1 MKTIAAIVLLGV
13 AAAACT
19 AQRPAAQA
27 NTRSN
32 TPVLTFGIVEEVYP
46 APGGTRAADFVWTD
60 GSKRMRFSELA
71 RGRVVLLNF
80 WATWCGPC
88 RREIP
93 ELIELQRELEGK
105 KFLVMGVSLDQGA
118 DAAQKVRSFLER
130 RGVSYPNV
138 LGNFELAKAYGDIA
152 AIPTTFIIDANGN
165 IVERIVGAR
174 TKEQFLQSIRRV
186 LK

>member
-1 MKTIAAIVLLGV
+1 MKAIAGIVVLV
-13 AAAACT
+13 AATAACT
-19 AQRPAAQA
+19 AQRSAMQAAAQPNPSA
-27 NTRSN
+27 VS
-32 TPVLTFGIVEEVYP
+32 LGIVEQVYP
-46 APGGTRAADFVWTD
+46 ASGNRAADFVWNE
-60 GSKRMRFSELA
+60 GGKRVRFSELA

-93 ELIELQRELEGK
+93 ELIELQRELDGK
-105 KFLVMGVSLDQGA
+105 KFLLLGVSLDQGV
-118 DAAQKVRSFLER
+118 DAAQKVRSFLEQ

-138 LGNFELAKAYGDIA
+138 LGNFELARAYSDIA

-165 IVERIVGAR
+165 IVDRIVGAR
-174 TKEQFLQSIRRV
+174 TKEQFLQSVRRV